1 MKGIVEQYARG
12 EFNVDRPSVDL
23 SISKLEL
30 TVETGSVY
38 HGSFQVYSTN
48 DRPIKLMV
56 YDSRYLIDF
65 KSHTFIGKKNTV
77 AFSFDA
83 NGLERGKAF
92 KGHMNIIT
100 DGGEFR
106 IPYNIEI
113 VDPYIE
119 IGDRKIED
127 LFQFASFA
135 EENWEEAIRIF
146 GSEDFVRTFIRDDES
161 IKRVYDSLNL
171 SLSINQAMEEF
182 LVYTHKKRA
191 LTLTA
196 NQKEI
201 MVEMPD
207 ELVRAT
213 ISINK
218 NTWGYTH
225 TKIASDCD
233 FLIPEADRISG
244 QDFEGNNYNL
254 DFLIDPEKIPEGVS
268 AGYIRFWNAY
278 QTIQVKISI
287 KKPVVIKGTPKNK
300 HKNFMIKKSEE
311 AMVRAYI
318 AFRTDKMSLPE
329 YTKETRDALETL
341 IKYRPED
348 NMYRLGILH
357 MQLLDGKT
365 EFVEQEFVRI
375 DADSDADVVGDMEQC
390 YYSYLKSLLHKEA
403 SIIEETRKLVREKF
417 EQGQNKLFYFW
428 LLLFVDYNYTEDK
441 WVLYEDI
448 QKLYDEGINSPV
460 IYFEICDMF
469 NKQPLMMKRIT
480 PLEISAIRWGMRN
493 EFVSDDVI
501 VEFVKVAARIKEFD
515 EHSFKMLE
523 NIYSVKKD
531 LHTLNVICSILIKNS
546 KYELI
551 YHKYYKD
558 AVEAGLKFVGLNE
571 CFIKSIRRREYEEIP
586 EAILRYFN
594 YKNTLSDEE
603 LAYLYANVIFNK
615 DHNRN
620 VYHDYI
626 PAIES
631 FMERM
636 IVQGIVSDDLT
647 MIYDEFL
654 DPETVRPEFAAKL
667 INIIFKR
674 KFVCE
679 NKNIVSVIVTHEEL
693 EKSEQIPV
701 VNGEAYV
708 EIISS
713 SAVLTL
719 LDNRGGRYIN
729 TIPYKLERI
738 VDEKSYFEI
747 CQEYNP
753 KDYRLLLYQYNEIYE
768 FTYKDAKEVNL
779 ARDIASCV
787 NVSYE
792 VRQKALLHMVEY
804 YHENYDA
811 DILLKYM
818 TKLDLDY
825 IQAADAARV
834 INYYISLR
842 MYDQAFEGIHRFG
855 YVDVDVD
862 ELIKI
867 AEYGISDKQYV
878 GDRVVISICVYLYR
892 RGYAGQK
899 ILAFLINN
907 YNGSLEEMANLFKS
921 VNTNYRNIDLLSE
934 NILAQMMFADGY
946 TESIYDI
953 FEVYYAGRSRGM
965 VIKAFLKY
973 CAHQYLIKDLKI
985 PANIMECLYKEI
997 AKANITDEISKMS
1010 LLYYFS
1016 NCGGR
1021 YTVEQKG
1028 WMKET
1033 VRQFVE
1039 ASKILPFFKEFA
1051 SFATLPDD
1059 MKFKTYLIFKGESGK
1074 QVWVSYSFGQESNS
1088 MGRYKSE
1095 RMNEI
1100 IPGIY
1105 VKELVVFHG
1114 ETLIYSIDGLLH
1126 GNSSIVESDI
1136 LKNTTCHK
1144 KDSNRF
1150 ELINS
1155 MLVSQETRNDQELIQ
1170 AMDTYLNNTHF
1181 FEENL
1186 KIL

>member
-1 MKGIVEQYARG
+1 MKGIVEQYAKG
-12 EFNVDRPSVDL
+12 EFNVDRPSIGISV
-23 SISKLEL
+23 SKLEMS
-30 TVETGSVY
+30 VEAGSVY
-38 HGSFQVYSTN
+38 TGSFQIVSTN
-48 DRPIKLMV
+48 DRLIKLMV

-65 KSHTFIGKKNTV
+65 KNHTFVGKKNTIEY
-77 AFSFDA
+77 SFDA
-83 NGLERGKAF
+83 SGLERGKSF
-92 KGHMNIIT
+92 KGHINIIT

-106 IPYNIEI
+106 IPYDIE
-113 VDPYIE
+113 VVNPYIE
-119 IGDRKIED
+119 AGERKIED

-135 EENWEEAIRIF
+135 EENWDEAIRIF
-146 GSEDFVRTFIRDDES
+146 GSEDFVRTFLREDEDV
-161 IKRVYDSLNL
+161 KRVYDSLNL

-201 MVEMPD
+201 MIEMPE
-207 ELVRAT
+207 ELVCAT

-225 TKIASDCD
+225 TKISSDCD
-233 FLIPEADRISG
+233 FLIPDTDRISG
-244 QDFEGNNYNL
+244 HDFTGNNYDLN
-254 DFLIDPEKIPEGVS
+254 FLIDPAKIPEGVS
-268 AGYIRFWNAY
+268 AGYIRFKNAY

-287 KKPVVIKGTPKNK
+287 KKPVVVKVPAKTRHN
-300 HKNFMIKKSEE
+300 NFMIKKSEE
-311 AMVRAYI
+311 ALVRSYI
-318 AFRTDKMSLPE
+318 AFRTDKLSLTE

-341 IKYRPED
+341 LKYRPED
-348 NMYRLGILH
+348 NLYRLGILH

-365 EFVEQEFVRI
+365 DFVEQEFVRI

-390 YYSYLKSLLHKEA
+390 YYSYLKSLLHKEPA
-403 SIIEETRKLVREKF
+403 MIEETAKLVREKF
-417 EQGQNKLFYFW
+417 NKGKNKLFYFW
-428 LLLFVDYNYTEDK
+428 LLLFVDYQYTEDK
-441 WVLYEDI
+441 WILYEDI
-448 QKLYDEGINSPV
+448 QKLYEGGINSPV

-469 NKQPLMMKRIT
+469 NKQPLMMKKIA
-480 PLEISAIRWGMRN
+480 PLEISSIRWGLRN
-493 EFVSDDVI
+493 EFISEDVI
-501 VEFVKVAARIKEFD
+501 VEFVKVAARMKEFD
-515 EHSFKMLE
+515 IHSFKMLE
-523 NIYSVKKD
+523 NIYAVKRD
-531 LHTLNVICSILIKNS
+531 MNTLQVICSILIKNQ
-546 KYELI
+546 KYDLV
-551 YHKYYKD
+551 YHKYYRD

-571 CFIKSIRRREYEEIP
+571 CFIKSISKREYEVIP
-586 EAILRYFN
+586 DTILRYFN
-594 YKNTLSDEE
+594 YKNTLNDDE

-615 DHNRN
+615 DQNRT
-620 VYHDYI
+620 VYNDYV

-636 IVQGIVSDDLT
+636 IVQGIVTDDLT

-654 DPETVRPEFAAKL
+654 DPENVSPEFASKL

-679 NKNIVSVIVTHEEL
+679 NKNIVSVIVSHEEL
-693 EKSEQIPV
+693 EKTEQVKV
-701 VNGEAYV
+701 VNGEAYID
-708 EIISS
+708 IISP
-713 SAVLTL
+713 SAILTL
-719 LDNRGGRYIN
+719 LDDRGGRYIN
-729 TIPYKLERI
+729 TIPYRLERI
-738 VDEKSYFEI
+738 VDEKSYLEI
-747 CQEYNP
+747 CKEYNP
-753 KDYRLLLYQYNEIYE
+753 KDYRLLIYQYNEIEE
-768 FTYKDAKEVNL
+768 FTYKDAREVNL
-779 ARDIASCV
+779 AREIASCSSI
-787 NVSYE
+787 SYGMK
-792 VRQKALLHMVEY
+792 QKALLHIIEY
-804 YHENYDA
+804 YHENFDA

-818 TKLDLDY
+818 VRLDLDY
-825 IQAADAARV
+825 VHISDAARV
-834 INYYISLR
+834 INYYIALR
-842 MYDQAFEGIHRFG
+842 MYDQAFEGIRRFG

-867 AEYGISDKQYV
+867 AEYGIADKRYN
-878 GDRVVISICVYLYR
+878 GDRLVTSICVYLYR

-907 YNGSLEEMANLFKS
+907 YNGSLEEMANLFKA

-965 VIKAFLKY
+965 VVKAFLKY

-985 PANIMECLYKEI
+985 PANVMECLYKEVI
-997 AKANITDEISKMS
+997 KANITDEISKMA

-1021 YTVEQKG
+1021 YSAEQKG
-1028 WMKET
+1028 WIRET

-1051 SFATLPDD
+1051 SFVTLPGD
-1059 MKFKTYLIFKGESGK
+1059 MKFKTYLIFKGESGR
-1074 QVWVSYSFGQESNS
+1074 QIWVSYSFGPESSN
-1088 MGRYKSE
+1088 MGHYKSE

-1100 IPGIY
+1100 ISGIY
-1105 VKELVVFHG
+1105 VKEVVVFHG
-1114 ETLIYSIDGLLH
+1114 ETLIYSIDGPQK

-1136 LKNTTCHK
+1136 LKNTTYHR

-1186 KIL
+1186 RIL